1 MTVVMTVV
9 KRVNDGTKSNKPR
22 TRRKIL
28 VNKTHRFV
36 SSPRLRDN
44 FE

>member
-1 MTVVMTVV
+1 MTALMTVV
-9 KRVNDGTKSNKPR
+9 KRANDGTKSSKPR

-36 SSPRLRDN
+36 GSPRLRDN